1 MRNMLRLTAAF
12 ALLYGAATTV
22 VAQPKGER
30 ATIKGEVVDM
40 WCYLEGGD
48 RGPAKKEC
56 ATACAKAGN
65 PIAILDAKGNLY
77 VVASLKDH
85 QPAQPLLAGRMSDS
99 VTVTGTL
106 VKRGGLQMIYVD
118 SVK

>member
-1 MRNMLRLTAAF
+1 MSGRCQVSDALPSLRCGVGGDAMRNMLRLTAAF

-65 PIAILDAKGNLY
+65 PIAIVDAKGNLY

-85 QPAQPLLAGRMSDS
+85 
-99 VTVTGTL
+99 
-106 VKRGGLQMIYVD
+106 
-118 SVK
+118 